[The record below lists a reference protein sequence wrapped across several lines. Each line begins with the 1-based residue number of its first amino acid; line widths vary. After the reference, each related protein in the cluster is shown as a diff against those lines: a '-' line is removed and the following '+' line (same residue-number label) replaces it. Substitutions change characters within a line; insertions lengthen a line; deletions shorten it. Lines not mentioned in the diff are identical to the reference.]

1 MARPKLSNL
10 PFRIRSNY
18 SQRTVDAYV
27 ESAQALVEHYKEA
40 PPGRISNPM
49 IQDFLLHRMEN
60 DCVSWNTCHR
70 DMYGISYLYR
80 NLLKRDVSNFFI
92 PGRKTLKRL
101 PKPLS
106 WEQIKR
112 LIKVTSNIKH
122 QTILMTIY
130 GSGVRAEEAAH
141 LKICDIERDRGL
153 LRVDQ
158 GKGNKDRYTVLPESL
173 VNQLIRYCRAC
184 KPLIQLFPGRDPNNA
199 ISVAS
204 IQQIFYKA
212 QRKAGIKCGCGV
224 HCLRHSFATHMIENG
239 WDLATVQKL
248 MGHKWASTTAKYIHV
263 SQNRIKQIKSPLD
276 LLGLDAGDRE
286 SCLSPVNRR
295 QRTILQKRHLRN
307 WPMSFASMVNSIEKF
322 ILCRLN
328 T

>member
-1 MARPKLSNL
+1 MVVPLRQQMTTHMKL
-10 PFRIRSNY
+10 RNY

-106 WEQIKR
+106 REQIKR

-122 QTILMTIY
+122 RTILMTIY

-141 LKICDIERDRGL
+141 LKIYDIERDRGL

-173 VNQLIRYCRAC
+173 VNQLIRYYRAC

-239 WDLATVQKL
+239 WDFWPPFRSSWGINGQVPLL
-248 MGHKWASTTAKYIHV
+248 SISMS
-263 SQNRIKQIKSPLD
+263 KSPLD
-276 LLGLDAGDRE
+276 LLGLDAGAANH
-286 SCLSPVNRR
+286 V
-295 QRTILQKRHLRN
+295 
-307 WPMSFASMVNSIEKF
+307 
-322 ILCRLN
+322 CRL
-328 T
+328 